1 VAVFSASDVVHP
13 FDESAKLQLESTTG
27 LQETVQAFL
36 KMCGEREAHN
46 VHLSECLRLGPRQ
59 LPEIYRLLPP
69 ICDAFGIPEPEL
81 YLAKGGVNA
90 YTFGHVRASI
100 IIFSELLD
108 HLATDEIEAV
118 IAHECGHILLG
129 HVLYHSMAQFVDMAP
144 DVMAQFLDMAPDV
157 GSYAAD
163 LSVLLTSASAP
174 VRSALTHWSHKSELS
189 ADRAAAAYLGSADA
203 ITRVIF
209 RFAGV
214 EADSV
219 LAVRV
224 REIQAWT
231 ATPGFGRLAEAA
243 AAARAADAITMRPP
257 VMG

>member
-13 FDESAKLQLESTTG
+13 FDESAKRQLESTTG
-27 LQETVQAFL
+27 LEETVQAFL
-36 KMCGEREAHN
+36 MCGERDTLD
-46 VHLSECLRLGPRQ
+46 VHLSECLRLGPHQ
-59 LPEIYRLLPP
+59 LPEVYRLLPP

-108 HLATDEIEAV
+108 HLAAEEIEAV
-118 IAHECGHILLG
+118 IAHECGHILLR
-129 HVLYHSMAQFVDMAP
+129 HVLYHSMVR
-144 DVMAQFLDMAPDV
+144 FLDMAPDV
-157 GSYAAD
+157 GSYAPG
-163 LSVLLTSASAP
+163 LSELLTHASTP
-174 VRSALTHWSHKSELS
+174 VRNALTNWSRKSELS

-203 ITRVIF
+203 ITRVMF
-209 RFAGV
+209 RCAGT
-214 EADSV
+214 ELDSV
-219 LAVRV
+219 LTVRV

-243 AAARAADAITMRPP
+243 MVRRH
-257 VMG
+257 

>member
-27 LQETVQAFL
+27 LQEAVQAFL
-36 KMCGEREAHN
+36 KMCGEREAYN
-46 VHLSECLRLGPRQ
+46 VHLSECMRLGPRQ

-118 IAHECGHILLG
+118 IAHECGHILLR
-129 HVLYHSMAQFVDMAP
+129 HVLYHS
-144 DVMAQFLDMAPDV
+144 MAQFLDMAPDV

-163 LSVLLTSASAP
+163 LSVLLTFASAP
-174 VRSALTHWSHKSELS
+174 VRSALTNWSHKSELS

-231 ATPGFGRLAEAA
+231 ATPGFGRLAAAA